1 MKRMSLNLRPYDEEN
16 LRVALML
23 NPSIAN
29 PTDLIR
35 MAIETVLEGGST
47 AEQIEK
53 ARKAYRKAQSQKEA
67 QS

>member
-35 MAIETVLEGGST
+35 MAIETVLEVGST

-53 ARKAYRKAQSQKEA
+53 ARKEYKRQQVRKQS
-67 QS
+67 